1 MDCAKAYQNDCLKLA
16 KNKMTGIMYA
26 TIFLDYSLFIV
37 TRYSIQAKCLFQ
49 ST

>member
-16 KNKMTGIMYA
+16 KNKMTDIMYA
-26 TIFLDYSLFIV
+26 AIFLDYSLFIV